1 MALYLCFNIDSI
13 FWGFGVIIFEMLN
26 SNAMLF
32 LLRSDNWSTFQAIML
47 KHSIPQQADVSIRTN
62 YVLQSRRSCPQ
73 RRRKLGSGH
82 FGEIKELVRL
92 AVKTT
97 FLQTR
102 VRSAWRSR
110 SVYVSING
118 LGYWSIEDI
127 LLPLNMSLLTDF
139 KNLQNYIT
147 PKAESTIRAKR
158 YCRLR
163 NALF

>member
-13 FWGFGVIIFEMLN
+13 FWDFGVIIFEMLN

-47 KHSIPQQADVSIRTN
+47 KHSIPQQEDVSRWTN
-62 YVLQSRRSCPQ
+62 YILQSKRSCPW
-73 RRRKLGSGH
+73 KLDSGH
-82 FGEIKELVRL
+82 FGEIKELVLL

-118 LGYWSIEDI
+118 FGYWSIEDI